1 MSPRRVEVA
10 VVGGGAVGAATA
22 LALDQAG
29 VAVALVEGLHP
40 APFDPD
46 RVDARVYALSPA
58 SLALLA
64 RLGVRDALAALRASR
79 YTRMQVWQDQPERG
93 LGFDAGLIGE
103 RELGW
108 IVEDAALRQVLW
120 DALGRSRVDVRV
132 PARVE
137 RFEPGANDVRI
148 ALDGGAPIRASLVVA
163 ADGADSPLRA
173 LAGLA
178 VDPVPYGE
186 SGVVAHVRTTRPH
199 ESTAWQRF
207 TPEGPLA
214 FLPLADGRS
223 SIVWSVRD
231 ALARE
236 LLRLPDDAFAARV
249 GDAFQHRLGE
259 VAVDGE
265 RLAVP
270 LRLQL
275 ARRWVG
281 PRIALAGD
289 AAHAVH
295 PLAGQG
301 LNLGLLD
308 VGALVATLVEAR
320 EGRADL
326 GAPDTLRAY
335 ERWRQG
341 DVAIAARAF
350 DLIAG
355 LFRSDVPGL
364 TWLRATGLALV
375 DRLAPVKREFAWHA
389 AGFAG
394 RVPPLCARLATP

>member
-1 MSPRRVEVA
+1 MGGGRVDIA
-10 VVGGGAVGAATA
+10 VVGGGAVGAALA
-22 LALDQAG
+22 LALDQTG
-29 VAVALVEGLHP
+29 FTVSLVEARVP
-40 APFDPD
+40 AAFEPAHHDP
-46 RVDARVYALSPA
+46 RVYALSPA

-64 RLGVRDALAALRASR
+64 RIGVRDALAGLRASPYR
-79 YTRMQVWQDQPERG
+79 RMHVWQDEPARG
-93 LGFDAGLIGE
+93 IGFDAALIGE
-103 RELGW
+103 RDLGW

-120 DALGRSRVDVRV
+120 DALARSRVDIRV

-137 RFEPGANDVRI
+137 RFEPAGNDARL
-148 ALDGGAPIRASLVVA
+148 ALDAGSPIRASLVVA

-178 VDPVPYGE
+178 VEPEPYGE
-186 SGVVAHVRTTRPH
+186 SGVVAHVRTEGPH
-199 ESTAWQRF
+199 QATAWQRF
-207 TPEGPLA
+207 TREGPLA
-214 FLPLADGRS
+214 FLPLLDGRS

-236 LLRLPDDAFAARV
+236 LLRLPEVEFAARV
-249 GDAFQHRLGE
+249 AEAFQHHLG
-259 VAVDGE
+259 AVELAGE
-265 RLAVP
+265 RLAFP

-281 PRIALAGD
+281 PRVALAGD

-301 LNLGLLD
+301 LNLGFLD
-308 VGALVATLVEAR
+308 AGALVATLVEAR

-326 GAPDTLRAY
+326 GAPATLRAY

-341 DVAIAARAF
+341 DAVIAARAF
-350 DLIAG
+350 DLIDG

-364 TWLRATGLALV
+364 PWLRGTGLALV
-375 DRLAPVKREFAWHA
+375 DRLVPVKREFAWHA

-394 RVPPLCARLATP
+394 RVPPLCARLPAP